1 MKTAYVDTSCLVAV
15 AFGEPGS
22 DEMAHR
28 LESYGLLVGSN
39 LVEAEL
45 RSAFVRERVAP
56 DHPILTWIRWVLP
69 NRPLSPE
76 MTAVL
81 SAGRVRGADLWHLAC
96 ALYVAG
102 APRDLPFLTLDQKQ
116 AEVARRLGFPT

>member
-1 MKTAYVDTSCLVAV
+1 MKSAYVDTSCLVAIG
-15 AFGEPGS
+15 FGEPGS
-22 DEMAHR
+22 RELAHR
-28 LESYGLLVGSN
+28 LTRFDLLVGSN

-69 NRPLSPE
+69 DRPLSPE
-76 MTAVL
+76 ITTVL

-102 APRDLPFLTLDQKQ
+102 APRDLPFLTLDQRQ
-116 AEVARRLGFPT
+116 AEVAQRLGFPP

>member
-1 MKTAYVDTSCLVAV
+1 MDTSCLVAV